1 MPECLLVELGL
12 VPYPAAWHWQRELME
27 RRIAERSLPDVL
39 LLLEHPPVYT
49 LGQGA
54 DPKFVK
60 FNPGAPLHRTERG
73 GEVTYHGPGQ
83 IVGYPI
89 LDLTSHRKDLH
100 WYLRQLETVLI
111 ETLGYFGIAAERR
124 AGLTGVWVGESKL
137 GAIGIKVSRWVTMHG
152 FALNVDPDL
161 SAFEPIVP
169 CGLNYPVGS
178 MTQFCPDLSPDD
190 VRPAVGAAFARVFG
204 VNLQPLLPGDLGL
217 N

>member
-1 MPECLLVELGL
+1 MPECILLELGL
-12 VPYPAAWHWQRELME
+12 VPYPTAWRWQRELME
-27 RRIAERSLPDVL
+27 RRIAERSLSDVL
-39 LLLEHPPVYT
+39 LLLEHLPVYT

-54 DPKFVK
+54 DLKFVK
-60 FNPGAPLHRTERG
+60 SNPEAPLHRTERG

-89 LDLTSHRKDLH
+89 LDLNSYCKDLH

-124 AGLTGVWVGESKL
+124 AGLTGVWVGECKL

-161 SAFEPIVP
+161 RAFEHIVP

-178 MTQFCPDLSPDD
+178 MTQFCPELTLDD
-190 VRPAVGAAFARVFG
+190 VRPIVGTAFARVFG
-204 VNLQPLLPGDLGL
+204 VKLQPLLPGDLGL